1 MPTEACVAFYDCSV
15 DFVDNLE
22 SIVVEFDWTRQ
33 CVPGRVGEAN
43 HRGRL
48 AGGKQSVPIG
58 RYIVE
63 VHHAESS
70 QRLVRVVESSTYARV
85 DANGRRESGHHLEID
100 SLGRCFVRQEI
111 C

>member
-1 MPTEACVAFYDCSV
+1 MCPLSMFLLIGLTARLHRLLSVTARKTLCGFTTRSCARLSSLMP
-15 DFVDNLE
+15 N
-22 SIVVEFDWTRQ
+22 
-33 CVPGRVGEAN
+33 RVSG
-43 HRGRL
+43 
-48 AGGKQSVPIG
+48 PIG

-70 QRLVRVVESSTYARV
+70 QRLVRVVESSAYARV